1 MPEHIISIFTAFVT
15 DFKNHQY
22 EKATYDLEKLLGR
35 KPATLK
41 EALKELYKL

>member
-1 MPEHIISIFTAFVT
+1 M
-15 DFKNHQY
+15 
-22 EKATYDLEKLLGR
+22 DLEKLLGR